1 MLDGDRVGGGVVML
15 ELVTGLRPVDVDVD
29 RERRDVTLADWVE
42 VIGEPGWV
50 QVNHK
55 NFIKGTTTLLADG
68 DEVVLRSQH
77 HRHACVSFSYHVFF
91 LHFSDTARFVGLTI
105 L

>member
-1 MLDGDRVGGGVVML
+1 MLDGDRVGGGVVVL
-15 ELVTGLRPVDVDVD
+15 ELVTGLRPVDVDVG
-29 RERRDVTLADWVE
+29 RERRDMTLSDWVE

-91 LHFSDTARFVGLTI
+91 LHLRDRKSVV
-105 L
+105 